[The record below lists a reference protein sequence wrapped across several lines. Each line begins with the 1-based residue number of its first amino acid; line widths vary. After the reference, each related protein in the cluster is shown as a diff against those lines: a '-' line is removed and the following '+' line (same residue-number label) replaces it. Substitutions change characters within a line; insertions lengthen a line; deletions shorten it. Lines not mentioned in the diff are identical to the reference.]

1 MLAVVKTPRIEISL
15 SGALEN
21 VTALLNHLRK
31 KYEVDVV
38 TYSPELE
45 PEENRNLVSV
55 FETDW
60 WQETAYPGSIAAGAR
75 LKPDLT
81 QKQLAELTGIR
92 QENISAYETG
102 KRPLTRKAAEKIGA
116 ALGEN
121 PEKFFRN
128 CSNAN
133 RPGLKK
139 RRKSRA

>member
-1 MLAVVKTPRIEISL
+1 MLAVVKTPRIELSL

-45 PEENRNLVSV
+45 PEEDRELIDV
-55 FETDW
+55 FKSELWAD
-60 WQETAYPGSIAAGAR
+60 AYPGSIAAGAR
-75 LKPDLT
+75 LKHDLT
-81 QKQLAELTGIR
+81 QKQLAELTGIK

>member
-1 MLAVVKTPRIEISL
+1 MLAVVKTPRIELSI
-15 SGALEN
+15 SGALDGVN
-21 VTALLNHLRK
+21 ALLKYLRK

-38 TYSPELE
+38 NCE
-45 PEENRNLVSV
+45 PAQEEDNDAPDLVSV

-60 WQETAYPGSIAAGAR
+60 WKETAFPGSIAAGAR
-75 LKPDLT
+75 LKHELT
-81 QKQLAELTGIR
+81 QAQLAELTGIA

-102 KRPLTRKAAEKIGA
+102 KRPLTRRAAAKIGA

-121 PEKFFRN
+121 PEKFFRY

-139 RRKSRA
+139 RK